1 MFQIIDTQN
10 HFKPVKS
17 RFTSASKAY
26 AWAKKNLPKGE
37 CGPWGSFGKL
47 YRYFIQSY

>member
-17 RFTSASKAY
+17 RFQSAAKAY
-26 AWAKKNLPKGE
+26 TWAKKNLPANS
-37 CGPWGSFGKL
+37 CGQWGSFGKP
-47 YRYFIQSY
+47 YRYFIQQY

>member
-17 RFTSASKAY
+17 RFMSASKAY
-26 AWAKKNLPKGE
+26 DWAKKNLPEGA
-37 CGPWGSFGKL
+37 CGHWGSFGTL
-47 YRYFIQSY
+47 RRYFIQSY